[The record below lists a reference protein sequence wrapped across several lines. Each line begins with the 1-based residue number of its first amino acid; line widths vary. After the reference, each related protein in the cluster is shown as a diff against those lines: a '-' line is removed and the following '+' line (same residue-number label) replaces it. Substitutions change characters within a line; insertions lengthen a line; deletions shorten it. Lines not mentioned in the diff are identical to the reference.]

1 MTQRLIGAV
10 LILILAACAPATPA
24 PSATGGAAPAPAEQ
38 RDEQQIL
45 RVGVGQITGNLSP
58 QASASAVEQYW
69 TLYDNVTHFGP
80 NFEVRPSLADRWELR
95 EQNRVWRFT
104 LKPTVT
110 WPDGR
115 PVTAHDVAFTFNEM
129 IRANWPVKTYF
140 AFATGATAVDDR
152 TVDIVNSAP
161 DMSVPNAMTRL
172 WVVPKHYYEQ
182 VGADGFRQKPMGSG
196 PYEVVEFRD
205 NDSIRFKKRSQPHAF
220 RRPIAE
226 EILFKVVIDNSQ
238 KINGLKAGEL
248 DLVLQGN
255 YSGAQTEQIRA
266 AGLTILSYPVAPYG
280 IIIPQAAVELH
291 NSPLRDKRVR
301 QAVAYAID
309 WNAIATKIFNG
320 IAVPASN
327 FSTPGSLY
335 WDPEAKPWP
344 YDPARARQLLAQA
357 GYPNGFRIETGMDT
371 TAAQGIPDT
380 VLAIQGFLR
389 DVGIQVDINPVEFA
403 IIRDK
408 FYGRNGQIWSDI
420 YTLGTAD
427 STGFFSNLRIQW
439 GCGRPIG
446 GAPGSEN
453 YCNPEWDRLFDGA
466 LSEPDPTRRAEMM
479 RRAAKLMNEDLYV
492 IPGLIQATPH
502 VHTPKVRGFN
512 PDNPTAFNL
521 DSVYK
526 IK

>member
-1 MTQRLIGAV
+1 MARRLIGTFV
-10 LILILAACAPATPA
+10 LLLLAACAPATSS
-24 PSATGGAAPAPAEQ
+24 PSATGGAAPAEQ
-38 RDEQQIL
+38 RDEQQVL
-45 RVGVGQITGNLSP
+45 RVAVGQLVGNLSP
-58 QASASAVEQYW
+58 QASASSVEQYW
-69 TLYDNVTHFGP
+69 PLYDNVTHFGP
-80 NFEVRPSLADRWELR
+80 NFEVRPSLAARWELR
-95 EQNRVWRFT
+95 DQNRTWRFT
-104 LKPTVT
+104 LRSDVT

-115 PVTAHDVAFTFNEM
+115 PLTAQDVAFTFNEALK
-129 IRANWPVKTYF
+129 ANWPVRTFF
-140 AFATGATAVDDR
+140 AFAAGANVVDDW
-152 TVDIVNSAP
+152 TVDILNSAP

-172 WVVPKHYYEQ
+172 WVVPKHFYEQ

-205 NDSIRFKKRSQPHAF
+205 NDSIRFRKRSQPHAF

-226 EILFKVVIDNSQ
+226 EIVFKVVIDNSQ

-248 DLVLQGN
+248 DLTLQGN
-255 YSGAQTEQIRA
+255 FSGAQTAQIRA
-266 AGLTILSYPVAPYG
+266 ADLTIHSYPVAPYAV
-280 IIIPQAAVELH
+280 IIPQAAVQLH
-291 NSPLRDKRVR
+291 ASPLRDKRVR

-309 WNAIATKIFNG
+309 WEAIASKIFNG
-320 IAVPASN
+320 IAVRATN

-335 WDPEAKPWP
+335 WDPDAKPWP
-344 YDPARARQLLAQA
+344 YDPAAARRLLAEA

-380 VLAIQGFLR
+380 VLAIQGYLR
-389 DVGIQVDINPVEFA
+389 DVGILVDINPTEFA

-427 STGFFSNLRIQW
+427 STGFFSNLRIQF
-439 GCGRPIG
+439 GCGRPVG

-466 LSEPDPTRRAEMM
+466 LSEPDPARRAEMM

-502 VHTPKVRGFN
+502 VHTPKVRGFK